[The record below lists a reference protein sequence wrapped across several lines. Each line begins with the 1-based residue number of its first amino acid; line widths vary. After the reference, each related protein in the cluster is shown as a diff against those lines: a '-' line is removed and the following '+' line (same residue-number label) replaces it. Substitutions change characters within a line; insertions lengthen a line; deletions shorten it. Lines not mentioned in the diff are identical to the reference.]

1 MTSARVRVSAVV
13 CTHSR
18 RRYLERCVDSLLR
31 QSIAPSLYEILV
43 VDNRSED
50 DTADFLEALTARE
63 TEVRSLFEESLGLS
77 RARNAALASARG
89 EIIAFLDDD
98 AIARGDWIERI
109 LHAFDEGGAS
119 IGVVTGRTQ
128 PIWEAE
134 RPEWL
139 SERGLG
145 ALAIVD
151 RAPRARFLV
160 EGEFLV
166 GANMAFRT
174 RLLREVGGFPEH
186 LGRVGPTLLSGE
198 ETFVAELLGERGIRT
213 YYDPEVVVSHHVQ
226 PERIERSWLI
236 RRSYWQGV
244 SNALRDSRRGLVHSG
259 SVAAGAGL
267 RVIGCSAL
275 ALLFL
280 ARRDPARRFDE
291 YMSVA
296 RSVGEIS
303 ARLGVRRHVR
313 ASARPPRS
321 PARISR

>member
-1 MTSARVRVSAVV
+1 VTSARVRVSAVV

-18 RRYLERCVDSLLR
+18 RRYLERSVDSLLR
-31 QSIAPSLYEILV
+31 QSIAPDLYEVLV
-43 VDNRSED
+43 VDNGSED
-50 DTADFLEALTARE
+50 DTADFLKSLSAPEID
-63 TEVRSLFEESLGLS
+63 VRCLFEERLGLS

-89 EIIAFLDDD
+89 EVIAFLDDD
-98 AIARGDWIERI
+98 AIARVDWIERI
-109 LHAFDEGGAS
+109 LHAFDARGTS
-119 IGVVTGRTQ
+119 IGVLTGRIQ
-128 PIWEAE
+128 PVWEAE

-151 RAPRARFLV
+151 RAPRARFLAD
-160 EGEFLV
+160 GEFIV

-186 LGRVGPTLLSGE
+186 LGRVGRTLLSGE
-198 ETFVAELLGERGIRT
+198 ETFVAESLGERGIRT
-213 YYDPEVVVSHHVQ
+213 YYDPDVVVSHHVQ
-226 PERIERSWLI
+226 RERIERSWLL

-244 SNALRDSRRGLVHSG
+244 SNALRDPRRGAVHSG
-259 SVAAGAGL
+259 VVAAGAGL
-267 RVIGCSAL
+267 RVIGCSAR
-275 ALLFL
+275 ALLCL

-303 ARLGVRRHVR
+303 ARLGVPRHVR

-321 PARISR
+321 PVRISR